1 MDEDEMFNT
10 RPAYGTLAELES
22 SIPDTMTSEMSP
34 DEVAEKLDEL
44 LSILRPLAPVI
55 AALPDLLRK
64 VDPFLESAKASPVL
78 KMLGIKL

>member
-1 MDEDEMFNT
+1 MDSQKEYLNPLDEDAMFNT
-10 RPAYGTLAELES
+10 RPDALFIGDEAGQ
-22 SIPDTMTSEMSP
+22 TME
-34 DEVAEKLDEL
+34 EKVDEL

-55 AALPDLLRK
+55 ASLPDLLRK